1 MDVRFFFFAQPPE
14 KKKKNTNPQA
24 SRSPSLTPS
33 TPAAQALVR
42 WVDVGVAD
50 ALAKSFLGS
59 MTFGIAATA
68 DCSELIEVRA

>member
-1 MDVRFFFFAQPPE
+1 M
-14 KKKKNTNPQA
+14 
-24 SRSPSLTPS
+24 LTPS